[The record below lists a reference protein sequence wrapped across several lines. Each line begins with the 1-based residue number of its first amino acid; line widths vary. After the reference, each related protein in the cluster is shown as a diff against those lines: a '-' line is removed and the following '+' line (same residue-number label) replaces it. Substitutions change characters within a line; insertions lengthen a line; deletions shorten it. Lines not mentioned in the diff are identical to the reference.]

1 MAKVSGLKWRNVL
14 TENSRMKDRVL
25 DDMNCLL
32 AKLNQKLRILSALDS
47 DTTTSE
53 AWDLHDQITGMMD
66 ALDKFEGSMKRA
78 TQINHP
84 TQKED

>member
-1 MAKVSGLKWRNVL
+1 MFL

-53 AWDLHDQITGMMD
+53 AGDLHDQITGMMD
-66 ALDKFEGSMKRA
+66 AIDQFEGPMRRA
-78 TQINHP
+78 TQINNP
-84 TQKED
+84 RMKETA